1 MITFTGLLL
10 FCFATIGLTNII
22 VHGKVLDEI
31 SFLGKTVRCWLH
43 SWHFTKELTSCYEC
57 SGFWAG
63 MICGL
68 PFLWQQWWF
77 IPIAGFAGSMLGK
90 TYTDFMFFLES
101 KITFEVHDDEEAGH

>member
-1 MITFTGLLL
+1 MTFTNFIL

-31 SFLGKTVRCWLH
+31 KVCGRTVRGWLYK
-43 SWHFTKELTSCYEC
+43 WHFTKELSSCYEC

-63 MICGL
+63 MICGAAFVW
-68 PFLWQQWWF
+68 PNWWL

-101 KITFEVHDDEEAGH
+101 KTDFEVGNGEETGH